1 MSSVGISSYLANAYL
16 NQLRG
21 VAFTAPSAIYAK
33 LHTGVPGSAGT
44 SSASAVTTRL
54 QVSYSAA
61 SSGSISLTGTP
72 PQFNMTTTET
82 LTHVS
87 FWDAATGGN
96 FLWSAALTTSKT
108 VGNGDTYTLSANTVT
123 LAALASD

>member
-1 MSSVGISSYLANAYL
+1 MASVGLSPYLANNWL
-16 NQLRG
+16 NLLRG
-21 VAFTAPSAIYAK
+21 VAFTAPSGVYAK
-33 LHTGVPGSAGT
+33 LHTGIPGAAGT
-44 SSASAVTTRL
+44 ANASVVTTRL

-61 SSGSISLTGTP
+61 SSGTISLTGTP
-72 PQFNMTTTET
+72 PQFNMTATET

-96 FLWSAALTTSKT
+96 FLWSAPLTTSKT
-108 VGNGDTYTLSANTVT
+108 VGNGDTYTLSSNTVT